1 MKKTDL
7 NPKPPVSA
15 KYIFKLQIGFLIFF
29 CLLQAGF
36 YYKNGLLIVI
46 SFVASFLL
54 GLTWVFL
61 LIKKNRFDKKR
72 EKQLEEEFNSAT
84 NTTSDKIEL

>member
-1 MKKTDL
+1 MKNTDL
-7 NPKPPVSA
+7 NPKSLVSA

-29 CLLQAGF
+29 CILQAGL

-54 GLTWVFL
+54 GLTWVCL